1 MEWALRYADYIK
13 NRGEDSNKNHKV
25 RTTLFNVGDTVKIRA
40 DIKDMY
46 YDMRIND
53 NKMDYLS
60 DEMAPP
66 NTLVTIRKIQKTKEG
81 EVTGYLMEEP
91 YDFYTYTDDMFD
103 QDTVNYLW
111 YTLTGE

>member
-1 MEWALRYADYIK
+1 M
-13 NRGEDSNKNHKV
+13 

-40 DIKDMY
+40 DIKDIY

-81 EVTGYLMEEP
+81 EVIGYLMEEP